1 MIVNNKIM
9 STVETFLLDTDKTF
23 ICYFVEEYENLN
35 YSDFSPN
42 STHKEL
48 APKCLESRNGDFDDF
63 KVFFDGL
70 SLKIFA
76 VIISFL
82 ALTFNTFQQIILI
95 KAIHI
100 IEKS

>member
-1 MIVNNKIM
+1 MNKKIM

-23 ICYFVEEYENLN
+23 ICYFLEEYENLN
-35 YSDFSPN
+35 FSDFPPN

-95 KAIHI
+95 KAIHM
-100 IEKS
+100 IEKN